1 MDSVN
6 PISLVQIYTNTN
18 FLATTY
24 GGATA
29 KKRGGAECI
38 QSAGARPFGKS
49 PSEI

>member
-1 MDSVN
+1 MDSV
-6 PISLVQIYTNTN
+6 SLVQIYTNTN

-24 GGATA
+24 GGTTA
-29 KKRGGAECI
+29 KKGGGAECI